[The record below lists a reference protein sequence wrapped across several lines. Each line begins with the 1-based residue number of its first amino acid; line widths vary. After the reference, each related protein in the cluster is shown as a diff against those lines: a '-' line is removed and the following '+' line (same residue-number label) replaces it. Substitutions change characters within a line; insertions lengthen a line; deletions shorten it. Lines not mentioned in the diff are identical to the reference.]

1 MVTGSVLDLVLGCSW
16 QIPTMDAVECGLGCS
31 PLTLEGWVVSTSS
44 LTDRSPALLAPLST
58 GILQARIMEWVAM
71 LSSRE
76 SSQHRD

>member
-44 LTDRSPALLAPLST
+44 LTDRSPASHKGPDA
-58 GILQARIMEWVAM
+58 
-71 LSSRE
+71 
-76 SSQHRD
+76 HRPDAYCIYKISHLRSVR